1 VIRAVLDTNT
11 LVSGIGWSG
20 PPQAILNAAI
30 QEKFLLLLSTALLDE
45 LRRVLA
51 YPRLKALPQTH
62 VREVLALLP
71 LLAIMVEPE
80 ERITV
85 VRRDPSDNRVLE
97 CAVAGEATHIVTG
110 DKDLLDLKSF
120 RDTSIMTP
128 AVFLRILRR
137 RRD

>member
-1 VIRAVLDTNT
+1 MIRAVLDTNT
-11 LVSGIGWSG
+11 IVSGIGWSG

-30 QEKFLLLLSTALLDE
+30 QEKFVLLLSMDLLDE

-51 YPRLKALPQTH
+51 YPRLRFLSQTQ

-71 LLAIMVEPE
+71 HIVITVEPE
-80 ERITV
+80 ERIAV

-120 RDTSIMTP
+120 RNIPIMTP

-137 RRD
+137 RRS

>member
-1 VIRAVLDTNT
+1 MIRAVLDTNT
-11 LVSGIGWSG
+11 IVSGIGWSG
-20 PPQAILNAAI
+20 PPQAILDATI
-30 QEKFLLLLSTALLDE
+30 QGKFLLLLSTDLLDE
-45 LRRVLA
+45 LGRVLA
-51 YPRLKALPQTH
+51 YPRLQALPQMR

-71 LLAIMVEPE
+71 HIAIMVEPE
-80 ERITV
+80 ERIAV

-120 RDTSIMTP
+120 RSIPIMTP

-137 RRD
+137 RHS

>member
-1 VIRAVLDTNT
+1 MD
-11 LVSGIGWSG
+11 
-20 PPQAILNAAI
+20 
-30 QEKFLLLLSTALLDE
+30 LLDE

-51 YPRLKALPQTH
+51 YPRLRFLSQTQ

-71 LLAIMVEPE
+71 HIVITVEPE
-80 ERITV
+80 ERIAV

-120 RDTSIMTP
+120 RSIPIMTP

-137 RRD
+137 RRS

>member
-1 VIRAVLDTNT
+1 MIRAVLDTNT
-11 LVSGIGWSG
+11 IVSGIGWSG

-30 QEKFLLLLSTALLDE
+30 QEKFVLLLSTDLLDE

-51 YPRLKALPQTH
+51 YPRLRFLPQTQ

-71 LLAIMVEPE
+71 HIAITVEPE
-80 ERITV
+80 ERIAV

-120 RDTSIMTP
+120 RNIPIMTP
-128 AVFLRILRR
+128 AVFLRILRPR
-137 RRD
+137 RS